1 VVKAKCGQQA
11 GVSELNWNIHG
22 FEWFHGFGFMDLI
35 DFLVNA
41 GKGP

>member
-11 GVSELNWNIHG
+11 GVGELNWNIHG
-22 FEWFHGFGFMDLI
+22 FGWFHGFMDAI